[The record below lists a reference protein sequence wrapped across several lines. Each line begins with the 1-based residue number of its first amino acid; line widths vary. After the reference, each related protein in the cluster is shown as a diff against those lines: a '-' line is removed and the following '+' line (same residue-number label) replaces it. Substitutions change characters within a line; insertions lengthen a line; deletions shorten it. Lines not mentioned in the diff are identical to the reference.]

1 MKHNKTKHMRTLL
14 WAVAVT
20 AAAPLVFGMVQTQD
34 LGDAMESASADSV
47 SADDGVIYR
56 DQLPGTYP
64 LGTIKPDTTSRIEDM
79 YVYIKAVARAYGDSV
94 VLRWAISEYP
104 EWEYLNHFGYDVY
117 RVNDDADGFKL
128 DTLAQRIR
136 PLSLEQFKKCYP
148 DTLDSI
154 AYMGMG
160 AIYGSGDM
168 SPEMTTYE
176 PGTIGAFSEM

>member
-1 MKHNKTKHMRTLL
+1 MRTLL

-79 YVYIKAVARAYGDSV
+79 YVGL
-94 VLRWAISEYP
+94 LR
-104 EWEYLNHFGYDVY
+104 
-117 RVNDDADGFKL
+117 K
-128 DTLAQRIR
+128 
-136 PLSLEQFKKCYP
+136 
-148 DTLDSI
+148 
-154 AYMGMG
+154 
-160 AIYGSGDM
+160 
-168 SPEMTTYE
+168 
-176 PGTIGAFSEM
+176 